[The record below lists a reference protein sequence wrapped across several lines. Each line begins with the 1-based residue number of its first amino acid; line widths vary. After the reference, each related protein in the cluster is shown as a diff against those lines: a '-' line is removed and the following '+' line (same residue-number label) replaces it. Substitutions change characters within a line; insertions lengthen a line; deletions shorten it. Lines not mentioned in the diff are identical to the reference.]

1 MIPAITAW
9 LREAKPDFNAGFSL
23 FCRYS
28 PNRTLISWI
37 GRKRDAEMLRYE
49 LQKLN
54 PYLTEPAGQ
63 PAEQPAEQPADIR
76 VIETLTQ
83 PDEAAHV
90 AAEPVRPAQN
100 SDPEPEPRIVFRT
113 YDERR
118 TRRADLPAELQSV
131 YDDVAGDYKMRR
143 ALHEKMKAAMSNQD
157 RASFR
162 ARIMECQ
169 DRIDAG
175 WKKIDTYLNEQS
187 SRKLEASFNES
198 SCRAYISKA
207 LKSPNLS
214 QKRIDGV
221 RLRVK
226 ALLEHGCT
234 LSEETLQQL
243 RQWNLC

>member
-76 VIETLTQ
+76 VIETITQ

-90 AAEPVRPAQN
+90 AAKPEPTEK
-100 SDPEPEPRIVFRT
+100 SKPEPRIVFRT

-118 TRRADLPAELQSV
+118 TRRADLPAELQTV
-131 YDDVAGDYKMRR
+131 YDDIAGDYKVRR

-162 ARIMECQ
+162 ARVMECQ
-169 DRIDAG
+169 DRINAG
-175 WKKIDTYLNEQS
+175 WIKIDSYLNEQS

-207 LKSPNLS
+207 IKSPNLS

-226 ALLEHGCT
+226 ALLDHGCT

-243 RQWNLC
+243 RQRNLC